1 MTRDDILRDYKVD
14 SHGVIRRPG
23 KFEGE
28 MLYIPYFWEVGLDG
42 LADDDIEVGNDNVEW
57 IFEITD
63 DDRAMFPELGKTTVL
78 KLWESD
84 QGFVYSE
91 ETEG

>member
-1 MTRDDILRDYKVD
+1 MTRQDILDHYKVD
-14 SHGVIRRPG
+14 SHGVIRSPG